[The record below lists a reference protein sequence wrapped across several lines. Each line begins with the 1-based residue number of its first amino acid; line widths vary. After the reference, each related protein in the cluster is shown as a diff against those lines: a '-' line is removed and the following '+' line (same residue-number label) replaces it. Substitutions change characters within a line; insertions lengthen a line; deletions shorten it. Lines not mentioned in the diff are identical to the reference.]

1 METTFSNISYILFFW
16 QILVIISFILLI
28 YSLIDLLKST
38 FKKNDKLIWLI
49 VLILIPF
56 IGSLLYLNIGRKQK
70 NVL

>member
-16 QILVIISFILLI
+16 QIFVIISFILLI
-28 YSLIDLLKST
+28 YSLIDLLKSI

>member
-16 QILVIISFILLI
+16 QIFVIISFILLI

-38 FKKNDKLIWLI
+38 FKKNYMLIWLI

>member
-16 QILVIISFILLI
+16 QIFVIISFILLI
-28 YSLIDLLKST
+28 YCLIDLLKST